1 LLQSED
7 EMKKPDKKTLHDL
20 LSERTQFRIPT
31 YQRAYDWKHDRQV
44 TDLFD
49 DVIAS
54 LEAEEAKELFLGTS
68 ILEEIPEK
76 NNKTRIVEIIDGQQR
91 ITTIFIFL
99 IALRTYA
106 KEHFDSELVDHI
118 QEKIQIE
125 SPFRNRAQKN
135 RLIPSDTIENV
146 FEAISKKDWNG
157 EFLPKLPVN
166 GTPKGMFYETKRI
179 KPVFDSLYELTHE
192 YCDGKVEKFEE
203 LFEQLIFNT
212 FFIII
217 EIEDRIEAFE
227 IFERTNAR
235 GKSLEVSDLLK
246 NYLFS
251 KEKKMDGPSAEK
263 VWETISEKAGNNLL
277 RMLKYYWVSKHGYIA
292 KRDLYTKLR
301 RYADK
306 IGINQFTAE
315 LLSFANF
322 FKAYNS
328 NEQGDFK
335 RWLTDNGLGKNSAS
349 QKSELVRI
357 RNAFRLFKV
366 TQVIPLI
373 YSSAMALNRVED
385 TKGKKSKTYITLLR
399 FIEFYHLSNNKI
411 SVRVGNEVEKLYA
424 EFCERFHKEKDYVT
438 VCLQLRQNLE
448 KKLAKT
454 EEFQGGFSNLT
465 YKDTSDKH
473 LIRYIFDQLA
483 NSNVHSEQRI
493 PIFDYFDILSG
504 DKPSYN
510 IDHILSQDEGK
521 KSVELEV
528 LHDIGNLI
536 VMPKQ
541 MNSAFQNATFS
552 KKVELLSQWHKYDKK
567 IANPPKYLIEFAAK
581 YKNQDTW
588 TEKDIKKRKNELA
601 VLVYE
606 KLKAGVKY

>member
-1 LLQSED
+1 V
-7 EMKKPDKKTLHDL
+7 KKPDKKTLHDL
-20 LSERTQFRIPT
+20 LAERTQFRIPT

-49 DVIAS
+49 DVVAS

-68 ILEEIPEK
+68 ILEEMPER
-76 NNKTRIVEIIDGQQR
+76 NGKTKIVEIIDGQQR

-99 IALRTYA
+99 VALRTYA
-106 KEHFDSELVDHI
+106 KEYFDSELVDHI

-135 RLIPSDTIENV
+135 RLSPSDTIENI
-146 FEAISKKDWNG
+146 FEVISKKDWDG
-157 EFLPKLPVN
+157 EFPSKVEVN
-166 GTPKGMFYETKRI
+166 GKPKGVVFEVRRV
-179 KPVFDSLYELTHE
+179 KPVFDTLRNMIHN
-192 YCDGKVEKFEE
+192 YCNGRVEKFED

-251 KEKKMDGPSAEK
+251 KENKMDGTSAEK
-263 VWETISEKAGNNLL
+263 VWEDISEKAGNNLL

-306 IGINQFTAE
+306 IGINQFTEE
-315 LLSFANF
+315 LLSFAKF

-328 NEQGDFK
+328 DERGDFK
-335 RWLTDNGLGKNSAS
+335 RWLKDNDLAKGSAS

-373 YSSAMALNRVED
+373 YSSSMALNRTED
-385 TKGKKSKTYITLLR
+385 IKGRKSKSYISLLR

-411 SVRVGNEVEKLYA
+411 SIRVGNEVEKLYA
-424 EFCERFHKEKDYVT
+424 EFCARFDKEKDFST
-438 VCLQLRQNLE
+438 VCQQLRQLLD

-454 EEFQGGFSNLT
+454 DEFKAGFSNLS
-465 YKDTSDKH
+465 YKDVSDKH

-483 NSNVHSEQRI
+483 NSAVHTEQRI
-493 PIFDYFDILSG
+493 PIFDYFDILAG
-504 DKPSYN
+504 DDPSYN
-510 IDHILSQDEGK
+510 IDHILSQKEGDNK
-521 KSVELEV
+521 VEPEV

-541 MNSAFQNATFS
+541 MNSAFQSSPFS
-552 KKVELLSQWHKYDKK
+552 KKIELLQKWHQYDKK
-567 IANPPKYLIEFAAK
+567 IAHPPKYLIEFANN
-581 YKNQDTW
+581 YKNQTKW
-588 TEKDIKKRKNELA
+588 TKEDIINRKSELA
-601 VLVYE
+601 VLVYT

>member
-1 LLQSED
+1 
-7 EMKKPDKKTLHDL
+7 MKKPDDKTLHDL
-20 LSERTQFRIPT
+20 LAERTQFRIPT

-49 DVIAS
+49 DVLSS
-54 LEAEEAKELFLGTS
+54 LEAEEAKKLFLGTS
-68 ILEEIPEK
+68 ILEEMPEK
-76 NNKTRIVEIIDGQQR
+76 NGKTKVVEIIDGQQR

-135 RLIPSDTIENV
+135 RLSPSDTIQPV
-146 FEAISKKDWNG
+146 FDMICKKDWDG
-157 EFLPKLPVN
+157 EFPSKVEVD
-166 GTPKGMFYETKRI
+166 GKQKGVVFETRRV
-179 KPVFDSLYELTHE
+179 KPVFDTLYNLTHQ
-192 YCDGKVEKFEE
+192 YCDGKVGKFED
-203 LFEQLIFNT
+203 LFDQLIYNT

-251 KEKKMDGPSAEK
+251 KEKKLDGTSAEK
-263 VWETISEKAGNNLL
+263 VWETISDKAGNNLL

-301 RYADK
+301 RNADK
-306 IGINQFTAE
+306 IGINQFTEE

-328 NEQGDFK
+328 NERGDFK
-335 RWLTDNGLGKNSAS
+335 RWLNDNGLGKNSAS
-349 QKSELVRI
+349 QKDELVRI

-385 TKGKKSKTYITLLR
+385 VKGRKAKSYISLLR
-399 FIEFYHLSNNKI
+399 FIEFYHLCNNKI

-424 EFCERFHKEKDYVT
+424 EFCARFDKEKDYTT
-438 VCLQLRQNLE
+438 VCLQLRQLLD

-454 EEFQGGFSNLT
+454 EEFQGGFSNLS
-465 YKDTSDKH
+465 YKDTADKH

-483 NSNVHSEQRI
+483 NSNIHSEQRI

-504 DKPSYN
+504 DDPSYN
-510 IDHILSQDEGK
+510 IDHILSQNEG
-521 KSVELEV
+521 SGIIEPEV

-541 MNSAFQNATFS
+541 MNSAFQNSKFS
-552 KKVELLSQWHKYDKK
+552 DKINLLSKWHEYDKK
-567 IANPPKYLIEFAAK
+567 IANPPKYLIEFAQK
-581 YKNQDTW
+581 YKTKKSWN
-588 TEKDIKKRKNELA
+588 EADIKKRKIELA

-606 KLKAGVKY
+606 RLKAGVKY